1 MKIESTYT
9 IQHNLYPDS
18 RPAFPTHKYVGILQI
33 LGKVN
38 ILTQLFR
45 RSSESVKK
53 LKLAHEMRKRCSQC
67 PVKSCTMNFT
77 DGPLVSEIYF
87 NENGDPSVLNAF
99 IGGKSPEEILHQIT
113 LANCTK

>member
-18 RPAFPTHKYVGILQI
+18 RPTFPVDKYVGILQI

-38 ILTQLFR
+38 ILTQFFR
-45 RSSESVKK
+45 RSSESAKK
-53 LKLAHEMRKRCSQC
+53 LNLAQEMRKRCSEC

-77 DGPLVSEIYF
+77 DGPLDTEIYF

-99 IGGKSPEEILHQIT
+99 IGGKSLEEILHQIT